1 MALTTAAKGQAGNG
15 LGGRTQ
21 IVSAPVANQGEYD
34 AIIEGFGAT
43 GTVVGASGAHGGTV
57 HFAIQQ
63 TADVAGT
70 VATITVT
77 AVCDFKDNV

>member
-1 MALTTAAKGQAGNG
+1 MALTTAAAGRAGNG

-21 IVSAPVANQGEYD
+21 VVSAPIADQAELD

-43 GTVVGASGAHGGTV
+43 GTVAGAAGAHGGTM

-63 TADVAGT
+63 TDDVAGT
-70 VATITVT
+70 VAGITVT
-77 AVCDFKDNV
+77 AVADFDE

>member
-1 MALTTAAKGQAGNG
+1 MALTTAAAGRAGNG

-21 IVSAPVANQGEYD
+21 IVSAPVADQTELD

-43 GTVVGASGAHGGTV
+43 GTVAGVAGAHGGTM

-63 TADVAGT
+63 TDDVATT
-70 VATITVT
+70 VASITVT
-77 AVCDFKDNV
+77 AVADFDE

>member
-1 MALTTAAKGQAGNG
+1 MALTTAAKGRAGNG

-21 IVSAPVANQGEYD
+21 VVSAPIADQTELD

-43 GTVVGASGAHGGTV
+43 GTVAGAAGAHGGTM

-63 TADVAGT
+63 TDDVAGT
-70 VATITVT
+70 VAGITVT
-77 AVCDFKDNV
+77 AVADFDE

>member
-21 IVSAPVANQGEYD
+21 IVSAPVADQGEYD

-43 GTVVGASGAHGGTV
+43 GTVAGADGAHGGTV

-70 VATITVT
+70 VAGITVT